1 VVKAAP
7 GARAG
12 VEDEFQGGTMHG
24 KSSCFA
30 ALLLAA
36 SACAFS
42 QSITLLAPNNGAD
55 WQLGTEQ
62 TIAWSVTGY
71 SGGLNILLIKDGVET
86 GFIAK
91 NVGPAAG
98 SYKWTVGKLLN
109 GQAVAG
115 DGYRVRIGSPDWSLK
130 DATNGKFKL
139 SPAVYQMIQA
149 KPLPAAPVRD
159 LQFIPL
165 NQLNVKKLPNPAA
178 VKLDFQILEM
188 NNQFS
193 IEKLRIVGTVENIGP
208 AEFQYSGT
216 ATLYR
221 GGDVAAQ
228 KSFAKLGSRQSF
240 TVEFFV
246 REGYDFTAQGFS
258 FPVEYKLQI
267 SYPPGIQAKPEEID
281 GDMNNNQAKLAGA
294 VIAQEAYQSYAKSYR
309 QQLTGLINQYR
320 QGNGLAPL
328 ALDTCISNAAQ
339 AHSEWMKTTLTFS
352 HTGKGGSS
360 HQTRCQQ
367 AGCSCKNENIYN
379 GGMSP
384 NDAFSSWKKSTAGHN
399 ETMLGPF
406 TRIGIGICS
415 GWITADFD

>member
-1 VVKAAP
+1 MLDKTV
-7 GARAG
+7 G
-12 VEDEFQGGTMHG
+12 
-24 KSSCFA
+24 FA
-30 ALLLAA
+30 ALVLAV
-36 SACAFS
+36 SVCAFS
-42 QSITLLAPNNGAD
+42 QSITLLAPNGGDD
-55 WQLGTEQ
+55 WQLGTERA
-62 TIAWSVTGY
+62 ISWSISGY
-71 SGGLNILLIKDGVET
+71 NGVLNILLIKDGVES

-91 NVGPAAG
+91 NVSPAAG
-98 SYKWTVGKLLN
+98 AYKWTVGKLLN

-139 SPAVYQMIQA
+139 SPAVYQMLPA
-149 KPLPAAPVRD
+149 KPLPAAPIGN
-159 LQFIPL
+159 LQLIPL

-178 VKLDFQILEM
+178 VKLGFQILEM

-193 IEKLRIVGTVENIGP
+193 IEKLRVIGTVENIGP

-221 GGDVAAQ
+221 GSDIAAQ
-228 KSFAKLGSRQSF
+228 KTFGKLGSRQSF

-267 SYPPGIQAKPEEID
+267 TYPPGIQAKPEEID
-281 GDMNNNQAKLAGA
+281 GDMGNNQAKLSGA

-309 QQLTGLINQYR
+309 QQLAALINQFR

-328 ALDTCISNAAQ
+328 ALDACISNAAQ

-384 NDAFSSWKKSTAGHN
+384 KEAFTSWQGSTAGHK

-406 TRIGIGICS
+406 SKIGIGICS